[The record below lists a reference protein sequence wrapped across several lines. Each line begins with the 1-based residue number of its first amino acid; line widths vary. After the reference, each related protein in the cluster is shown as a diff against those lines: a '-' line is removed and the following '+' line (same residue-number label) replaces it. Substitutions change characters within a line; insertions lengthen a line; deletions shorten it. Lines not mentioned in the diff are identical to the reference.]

1 MLNNSTIDFF
11 CQKPSK
17 KSDVKLFTD
26 QEITAKT
33 NDTVV
38 LIDF

>member
-1 MLNNSTIDFF
+1 MLIFSTGYFF
-11 CQKPSK
+11 FPKPSK
-17 KSDVKLFTD
+17 KSDVKLVAD

-33 NDTVV
+33 DDTVV